1 MFNIVCSVLMLP
13 FSGHCAFLCFLF
25 LSILHEM
32 MHVITAIVT
41 PKMRKRPPTAVGM
54 VTRRTVVPGSL
65 TVGVVSVVTVM
76 LMLGTSELL
85 TVVLLFSG
93 SMTAASAE

>member
-1 MFNIVCSVLMLP
+1 MLP
-13 FSGHCAFLCFLF
+13 CSERSELFFTFCFLL

-32 MHVITAIVT
+32 ITAMIT

-54 VTRRTVVPGSL
+54 ATRRTVVPVSL
-65 TVGVVSVVTVM
+65 TVGVVSAVTVM